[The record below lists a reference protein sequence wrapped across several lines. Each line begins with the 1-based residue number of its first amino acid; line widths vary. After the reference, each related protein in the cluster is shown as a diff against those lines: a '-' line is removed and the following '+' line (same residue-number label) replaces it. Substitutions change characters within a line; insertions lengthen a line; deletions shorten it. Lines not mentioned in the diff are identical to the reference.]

1 MKTTTCT
8 VRRRTN
14 GGCLFVLLFIASNTM
29 AFAGKPPVVSTKP
42 IDYRIQYFTAPN
54 SGPVASFED
63 MNESGAVVGNY
74 FTDSTHVSGYLY
86 DPLLSVSS
94 AINLHSQY
102 LLPAGWYITYP
113 RSINNFGVIVA
124 IVWHATEGER
134 AMLLNPNGTQDQA
147 TGKRLATWL
156 PDLAGS
162 ERTFPKKIND
172 QGDILLCAY
181 FSTGEYVPYV
191 YSPGIN
197 GSTEYGPTELGF
209 NVFDSMNMDMSSR
222 LSGEPLRFAGV
233 LPGGNESFHYTM
245 GGPLKRF
252 PMQTVSVF
260 AINSHGTFCGRQAFS
275 TIGRGGKLTWSSQTF
290 RFNPSTDTAVT
301 SLGTSGK
308 YALDIND
315 SNDVATNS
323 KFLIHSIKGTLDL
336 NTLVVGSSADVNYF
350 KTGYSFESLLTQR
363 TGNGFPVMG
372 LKVGDLGCILVPSVP
387 PQP

>member
-1 MKTTTCT
+1 MVVALT
-8 VRRRTN
+8 VLMGWN
-14 GGCLFVLLFIASNTM
+14 APS
-29 AFAGKPPVVSTKP
+29 FAGKPPVVSTKP

-54 SGPVASFED
+54 SGPVSSIED

-134 AMLLNPNGTQDQA
+134 AMLLNPNGTLDQA
-147 TGKRLATWL
+147 TGKRVAIWL

-162 ERTFPKKIND
+162 VGTYPRKIND
-172 QGDILLCAY
+172 QGDILLCAKS
-181 FSTGEYVPYV
+181 STGEYVPYV

-209 NVFDSMNMDMSSR
+209 NVFDSKTMNMSSR
-222 LSGEPLRFAGV
+222 LPGEPLRFAGV
-233 LPGGNESFHYTM
+233 LPGRNESFHYTM
-245 GGPLKRF
+245 GGPLLKF
-252 PMQTVSVF
+252 SMQSVDVF
-260 AINSHGTFCGRQAFS
+260 AINSHGTFCGRQAIS

-323 KFLIHSIKGTLDL
+323 KFLIHSEKGTLDL

-350 KTGYSFESLLTQR
+350 KTGYSFESFLTQR

-372 LKVGDLGCILVPSVP
+372 LLVGDLGCILVPSVP

>member
-1 MKTTTCT
+1 MLTNTGSLEMKTTMCMT
-8 VRRRTN
+8 RRVK
-14 GGCLFVLLFIASNTM
+14 GVFLFLLLLIASNTM
-29 AFAGKPPVVSTKP
+29 AFAGRPPVVSTKP

-54 SGPVASFED
+54 SGPVSRFED

-156 PDLAGS
+156 PNLAGS
-162 ERTFPKKIND
+162 VGTYPRKIND

-197 GSTEYGPTELGF
+197 GSTEYGPTIVRRAVAVRGCA
-209 NVFDSMNMDMSSR
+209 SR
-222 LSGEPLRFAGV
+222 WERV
-233 LPGGNESFHYTM
+233 LPLHNGRSSPNNFYAVCQRLCDQQPWYILWSAGHQYDWQRWQVELVEPDFQVQPFHGHCRDFTGDFRKVCAGYQRFERCRNE
-245 GGPLKRF
+245 
-252 PMQTVSVF
+252 Q
-260 AINSHGTFCGRQAFS
+260 
-275 TIGRGGKLTWSSQTF
+275 
-290 RFNPSTDTAVT
+290 
-301 SLGTSGK
+301 
-308 YALDIND
+308 
-315 SNDVATNS
+315 
-323 KFLIHSIKGTLDL
+323 
-336 NTLVVGSSADVNYF
+336 
-350 KTGYSFESLLTQR
+350 
-363 TGNGFPVMG
+363 
-372 LKVGDLGCILVPSVP
+372 
-387 PQP
+387 